1 LRCCLSEI
9 TPESIIVAHRTGQ
22 WLSADACNAARYFN
36 ATVAKLHATRELSA
50 LGPATDWVR
59 GDSPVAGAPCQNEP
73 IVLDPFTGSGSTGRA
88 CVLEGRRFVGIE
100 REREYCEIARAR
112 IAASVDGIGLFAN
125 LSENSANP
133 ATI

>member
-1 LRCCLSEI
+1 MTKWSVLEGDCLDVMAGME
-9 TPESIIVAHRTGQ
+9 PASIDSIVTDPPYG
-22 WLSADACNAARYFN
+22 
-36 ATVAKLHATRELSA
+36 
-50 LGPATDWVR
+50 LG
-59 GDSPVAGAPCQNEP
+59 
-73 IVLDPFTGSGSTGRA
+73 FMGRA

-100 REREYCEIARAR
+100 REPEYCAIARAR

>member
-1 LRCCLSEI
+1 MRWLVRLV
-9 TPESIIVAHRTGQ
+9 TPE
-22 WLSADACNAARYFN
+22 
-36 ATVAKLHATRELSA
+36 
-50 LGPATDWVR
+50 
-59 GDSPVAGAPCQNEP
+59 GAV
-73 IVLDPFTGSGSTGRA
+73 VLDPFTGSGSTGRA

>member
-1 LRCCLSEI
+1 MRWLVRLV
-9 TPESIIVAHRTGQ
+9 TPEG
-22 WLSADACNAARYFN
+22 
-36 ATVAKLHATRELSA
+36 A
-50 LGPATDWVR
+50 L
-59 GDSPVAGAPCQNEP
+59 
-73 IVLDPFTGSGSTGRA
+73 VLDPFTGSGSTGRA